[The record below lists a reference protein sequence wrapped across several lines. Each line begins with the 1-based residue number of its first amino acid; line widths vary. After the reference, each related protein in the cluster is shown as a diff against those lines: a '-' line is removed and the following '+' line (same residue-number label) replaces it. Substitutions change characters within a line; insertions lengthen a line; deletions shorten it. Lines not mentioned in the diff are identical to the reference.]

1 VRRYAQAVAAPV
13 QKDQELELTIDRL
26 AYGGNGVARLNGFVV
41 FVRRGLPGDRV
52 RARVTK
58 VQRRHAEALATEVLE
73 PGPQRVDAPCRHYPA
88 CGGCRFQ
95 DLAYDAQ
102 IAAKEEQVADALR
115 RIGGIP
121 EPPLEPILGS
131 DDVFHYRNKLE
142 YSFTQLEDGPT
153 LGFHKAGRWDE
164 VLEIERCWL
173 TTDLGNAIRNAV
185 REWAREERLVAY
197 DQAEQTG
204 YLRHLVVREARNTGQ
219 TLVQLVT
226 AAGEKFDAGHFVD
239 VLRRFPEVR
248 AIHWSQNDSPAEVTN
263 LPTELLWGEEA
274 IEELLCGLR
283 FRVRP
288 NAFLQT
294 NTAMAERLYGLARD
308 FAALSGR
315 ETVYDLYCGIGT
327 IGLTLAD
334 GALTVWGVEVSE
346 ESVAC
351 ALENA
356 DLNGITNAAF
366 FAGNVGQSLEE
377 LHDRSGDPDVVVVDP
392 PRAGLAG
399 KALRR
404 LGRIGAPRIVYVS
417 CNPTTLAGDAKQ
429 LRTDFGYELV
439 RAKPVDMFPHT
450 PHVETVALLERREVA
465 ADA

>member
-1 VRRYAQAVAAPV
+1 VAAPV
-13 QKDQELELTIDRL
+13 RRDEELELTIDRL

-58 VQRRHAEALATEVLE
+58 VQRRHAEALMTEVLE
-73 PGPQRVDAPCRHYPA
+73 PGAQRVDAPCAHYPA

-95 DLAYDAQ
+95 DLAYEAQ
-102 IAAKEEQVADALR
+102 VAAKEEQVADAFR
-115 RIGGIP
+115 RIGGF
-121 EPPLEPILGS
+121 EAPPLEPIVAA
-131 DDVFHYRNKLE
+131 DDVFHYRNKQE

-164 VLEIERCWL
+164 VLEIEKCWL
-173 TTDLGNAIRNAV
+173 TTDFGNALRNAV
-185 REWAREERLVAY
+185 REWAREERLDAY
-197 DQAEQTG
+197 DQAEHTG
-204 YLRHLVVREARNTGQ
+204 YLRHLVVREGRNTGQ
-219 TLVQLVT
+219 ALVQLVT
-226 AAGEKFDAGHFVD
+226 ARGERFDTGHFVD
-239 VLRRFPEVR
+239 VVR
-248 AIHWSQNDSPAEVTN
+248 AFPKVRSVHWSENESAAEVTN
-263 LPTELLWGEEA
+263 LPTTLLWGDET
-274 IEELLCGLR
+274 IEEELCGLR

-294 NTAMAERLYGLARD
+294 NTKMAERLYGLAHE
-308 FAALSGR
+308 FAALSGN

-327 IGLTLAD
+327 IGLTLARD
-334 GALTVWGVEVSE
+334 ALTVWGIEVSE

-366 FAGNVGQSLEE
+366 FAGNVGQSIEE
-377 LHDRSGDPDVVVVDP
+377 LRERAGDPDVVFVDP

-404 LGRIGAPRIVYVS
+404 LGEIGAARIVYVS
-417 CNPTTLAGDAKQ
+417 CNPTTLAGDVKR
-429 LRTDFGYELV
+429 LRDDYGYELV
-439 RAKPVDMFPHT
+439 RARPLDMFPHT
-450 PHVETVALLERREVA
+450 PHVECVALLEHA
-465 ADA
+465 PTPD